1 MKNLIKKI
9 LRETVSEKGIE
20 SGFEDFY
27 KLFTEKYGKIVNFE
41 QIFQEIES
49 DIKKSPTPKITITD
63 RGMFCG
69 MSLTDNVILSKSIFS
84 REIFS
89 FIFVLFHEIA
99 HQYQYKKYG
108 KNLLY
113 ELTTKEITDATLNK
127 LIDIEQVADR
137 FGKNMASKY
146 ASKFNLEKK
155 PINSP
160 YDNIEYGKSS
170 YKRLI
175 QSIQEKIKEGEITC
189 VEQMESFMID
199 HLTKSMSTYTYTGST
214 YYPSYSYGDYSRSNY
229 SSYNDNDYEREYSRY
244 DLSSHSDIDMDEY
257 AKEDFIE
264 KYTII
269 LNNLGHEINEEINH
283 IIDEVQDAYGENG
296 TNIFRDL
303 LNQEG
308 FKNFYLDNE
317 HVETEEFVDD
327 MEELA
332 FKVDEDFY
340 SVIEDLKKYIED
352 KLQILMDDVEKEYSY
367 DGVNLLSD
375 LIEKGGFDELWI
387 EY

>member
-9 LRETVSEKGIE
+9 LREQVSEKEIE

-27 KLFTEKYGKIVNFE
+27 KLFTEKYGKIENFKE
-41 QIFQEIES
+41 ILQEIES

-113 ELTTKEITDATLNK
+113 ELTTNEITDATLNK

-146 ASKFNLEKK
+146 ATKFNLQKR
-155 PINSP
+155 PISSP
-160 YDNIEYGKSS
+160 YDNIEYGKNS

-175 QSIQEKIKEGEITC
+175 EDIQKKIKEGEITC

-199 HLTKSMSTYTYTGST
+199 HLTKPYT
-214 YYPSYSYGDYSRSNY
+214 PSYSYTG
-229 SSYNDNDYEREYSRY
+229 SSYYPTHDYGRSSYSDYDDYDYEREYSKYELGGRSGMEDDY
-244 DLSSHSDIDMDEY
+244 E
-257 AKEDFIE
+257 KEIIE
-264 KYTII
+264 KYEVI
-269 LNNLGHEINEEINH
+269 LNNLKYEINEEINY
-283 IIDEVQDAYGENG
+283 IIDEVINLYGETG
-296 TNIFRDL
+296 ANIFRDL

-308 FKNFYLDNE
+308 FTNFYYDNAY
-317 HVETEEFVDD
+317 VQNDEEIEDID
-327 MEELA
+327 ELA
-332 FKVDEDFY
+332 YKVDEDFY
-340 SVIEDLKKYIED
+340 SSIEDLKKYIE
-352 KLQILMDDVEKEYSY
+352 KNLNKLMDDVEQGYGLEN
-367 DGVNLLSD
+367 VNILSE
-375 LIEKGGFDELWI
+375 LIYNSGFDELWI